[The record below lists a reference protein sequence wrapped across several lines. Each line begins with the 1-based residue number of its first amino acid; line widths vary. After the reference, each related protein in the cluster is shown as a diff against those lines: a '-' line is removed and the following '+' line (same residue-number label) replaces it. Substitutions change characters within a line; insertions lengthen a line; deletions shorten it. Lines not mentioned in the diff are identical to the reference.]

1 MLEQDVIEEV
11 NELGAAKLK
20 KTQHVFILS
29 WI

>member
-29 WI
+29 